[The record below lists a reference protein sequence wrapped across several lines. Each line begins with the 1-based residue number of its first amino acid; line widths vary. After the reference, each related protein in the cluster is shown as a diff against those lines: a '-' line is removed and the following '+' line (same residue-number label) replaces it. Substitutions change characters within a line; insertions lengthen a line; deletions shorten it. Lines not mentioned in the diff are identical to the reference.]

1 MPAEKSKRESRLETF
16 KTFST
21 FLSSVVIA
29 LATFFAT
36 WVYNSKQLEISQ
48 NKALS
53 ELIPK
58 LGDSVANVRKFNA
71 ISLAL
76 HGKNAVPALMAI
88 IRDDKQEVRNAA
100 ATALGII
107 GTAAAL
113 ELINAHND
121 KRKDQEERAAA
132 LYALGLM
139 RHQDAFKMA
148 EEALKNEGEDRGVR
162 IDAAEVLG
170 MFRDK
175 RAVETLLAVL
185 KQGHKNDT
193 LLIKKSL
200 EALSKIKDVSETNEI
215 TKWLSHPNENIRVWA
230 LWALLEIGDTTVI
243 DDIRRVDSV
252 DTSENV
258 RGYARRAMESLKPSN
273 EFSP

>member
-58 LGDSVANVRKFNA
+58 LGDNVANVRKFNA

-113 ELINAHND
+113 
-121 KRKDQEERAAA
+121 
-132 LYALGLM
+132 
-139 RHQDAFKMA
+139 
-148 EEALKNEGEDRGVR
+148 
-162 IDAAEVLG
+162 
-170 MFRDK
+170 
-175 RAVETLLAVL
+175 
-185 KQGHKNDT
+185 
-193 LLIKKSL
+193 
-200 EALSKIKDVSETNEI
+200 
-215 TKWLSHPNENIRVWA
+215 
-230 LWALLEIGDTTVI
+230 
-243 DDIRRVDSV
+243 
-252 DTSENV
+252 
-258 RGYARRAMESLKPSN
+258 
-273 EFSP
+273 